1 VRSAVFS
8 PDGKSVLTA
17 SDDNTPRFGMSLLR
31 WKPLSIIPS
40 WWCRAASRQNSAKT
54 HSSIRSRHVG
64 AFNRNGHT
72 GSADCADRPRQRR
85 AELILRSQYGAPAP
99 SGPHHVDPNRICG
112 SQHLKRFNRR
122 VYGGDLASHPDNL
135 IAYFVLEGFD
145 RLSFE
150 TAAGAGRKVFCLF
163 WCAF

>member
-1 VRSAVFS
+1 MWIRTGF
-8 PDGKSVLTA
+8 
-17 SDDNTPRFGMSLLR
+17 
-31 WKPLSIIPS
+31 
-40 WWCRAASRQNSAKT
+40 AA
-54 HSSIRSRHVG
+54 
-64 AFNRNGHT
+64 
-72 GSADCADRPRQRR
+72 
-85 AELILRSQYGAPAP
+85 L
-99 SGPHHVDPNRICG
+99 
-112 SQHLKRFNRR
+112 QHLNRFNRR